1 MSEYK
6 IDFDIPAMKKDQL
19 KEFKPNILRAVVI
32 LVSAVLTSFV
42 AIRFFAPLL
51 ILAGVL
57 FAVFL
62 YLTVLLVIGGYR
74 YNRYAKKHSVDL
86 VTITSDTIKVDGDV
100 YKRGNEDLSFRIER
114 GMKFDRFNLTGCLL
128 TVRNKREGSK
138 NVYWIGPKEHFD
150 TKFKRDM
157 LYDAVFEDA
166 VNCLYVS
173 DVPESEE
180 KDTKKEINID
190 FPYWRTRLRHTAV
203 TLLFFAASAATFIAW
218 KNNDFHYNYHYG
230 SAGPIVGI
238 IGGIVIG
245 VLYFCTPYVNSRA
258 HIRKVKVDGKGM
270 IVNDDMIF
278 FDEGCRVRVI
288 RGNGSPGKG
297 SHIYI
302 EAGNYVYW
310 AGFANDPDCEF
321 AVGCLRNA
329 VYRYYPAALM
339 EDKLNEGLFG

>member
-1 MSEYK
+1 
-6 IDFDIPAMKKDQL
+6 MKKDQL
-19 KEFKPNILRAVVI
+19 KEYKPNIVRAMVI
-32 LVSAVLTSFV
+32 LVLAILTIFI
-42 AIRFFAPLL
+42 AIRFFRPLL
-51 ILAGVL
+51 ILAAVL
-57 FAVFL
+57 LVAFTYIAL
-62 YLTVLLVIGGYR
+62 LLVIGGYR
-74 YNRYAKKHSVDL
+74 YNRYARKHSVDL
-86 VTITSDTIKVDGDV
+86 VTFSGDMIMINKDV
-100 YKRGNEDLSFRIER
+100 YKRGDEDLSFRIER
-114 GMKFDRFNLTGCLL
+114 GLKFDRLNLTGCLL

-138 NVYWIGPKEHFD
+138 TVYWIGPKEHFD

-157 LYDAVFEDA
+157 LYDAIFEDA

-218 KNNDFHYNYHYG
+218 KNNDFRYDYDYR

-245 VLYFCTPYVNSRA
+245 VMYFFTPYANSRA
-258 HIRKVKVDGKGM
+258 HIRKVKVDSKGM

-297 SHIYI
+297 SHIYV

-310 AGFANDPDCEF
+310 AGFAGDPDCEF

>member
-1 MSEYK
+1 
-6 IDFDIPAMKKDQL
+6 MKKDQL
-19 KEFKPNILRAVVI
+19 KEYKPNIVRAMVI
-32 LVSAVLTSFV
+32 LVLAILTIFI
-42 AIRFFAPLL
+42 AIRFFRPLL
-51 ILAGVL
+51 ILAAVL
-57 FAVFL
+57 LVAFTYIAL
-62 YLTVLLVIGGYR
+62 LLVIGGYR
-74 YNRYAKKHSVDL
+74 YNRYARKHSVDL
-86 VTITSDTIKVDGDV
+86 VTFSGDTIMINKDV
-100 YKRGNEDLSFRIER
+100 YKRGDEDLSFRIER
-114 GMKFDRFNLTGCLL
+114 GLKFDRLNLTGCLL

-138 NVYWIGPKEHFD
+138 TVYWIGPKEHFD

-157 LYDAVFEDA
+157 LYDAIFEDA

-218 KNNDFHYNYHYG
+218 KNNDFRYDYDYR

-245 VLYFCTPYVNSRA
+245 VMYFFTPYANSRA
-258 HIRKVKVDGKGM
+258 HIRKVKVDSKGM

-297 SHIYI
+297 SHIYV

-310 AGFANDPDCEF
+310 AGFAGDPDCEF